1 MASAACTPAG
11 QQTLSRGSSSATPLS
26 PARISRLQEKEEL
39 QQLNDR
45 LAAYIDTVRSLES
58 ENSLLQLQISEREE
72 VRSRELTGL
81 KALYETELADARKA
95 LDDTA
100 RERARLQIEL
110 GKIKTEHEQLQ
121 HTLKRLFGVE
131 QLEDSGALETEAYGA
146 TAHVLQPL
154 SGVFETF
161 LTFQQHSTDS
171 EFTSRERAPP
181 SHCDQNRYAKKD
193 ADLASTQARL
203 KEVEALLNSR
213 EAALN
218 TAVSERKALENT
230 VTDLQLHVQELSDE
244 TLLRVDLE
252 NRCQSLME
260 ELDFRKNM
268 FEEEIKDTR
277 RRHETR
283 LVEVDSGRQME
294 YEFKL
299 AQALADMRQQHD
311 EQVKLYKD
319 EMEQTYVAKVSARV
333 RVIRRLVTD
342 SHVPLCISLRP
353 ASAFQLEN
361 VRLSSEMNSSS
372 ASMAREELRESTL
385 RVESLTAQ
393 LANLQKEARA
403 WQDQISDLEAALSR
417 EKDLSRRLLADKER
431 EIAEIRAKM
440 QQQLDEYEQLLDV
453 KLALDMEI
461 NAYRKLL
468 EGEEERLKLSPSP
481 SSRVTVSRASSSRS
495 VRTTRGKRKRV
506 DVEESEA
513 SSSVSIAHSA
523 SATGNVCVDELDVDG
538 KFIRLHNNSEQDQP
552 MAGFHL
558 TRTISDVSATYK
570 FTAKYVLKAGQKVT
584 IWASNAGVSSNPP
597 TDLIWKN
604 QSSWGSGE
612 NIKVVLLSPDGEEV
626 AVRSTVFKTA
636 VEEEEEEEEDK
647 EAEVIEERF
656 FHQQGDPRTAKRGC
670 SIM

>member
-1 MASAACTPAG
+1 MGTNSEPV
-11 QQTLSRGSSSATPLS
+11 SRGGSTPLS
-26 PARISRLQEKEEL
+26 PARISRMQEKQEL
-39 QQLNDR
+39 QHLNDR
-45 LAAYIDTVRSLES
+45 LAAYIDKVRSLES
-58 ENSLLQLQISEREE
+58 ENSVLQLQISEREE

-81 KALYETELADARKA
+81 KALYETELADARTA

-100 RERARLQIEL
+100 RERARLQLEL
-110 GKIKTEHEQLQ
+110 GKIKSEHEQLQ
-121 HTLKRLFGVE
+121 HT
-131 QLEDSGALETEAYGA
+131 
-146 TAHVLQPL
+146 
-154 SGVFETF
+154 
-161 LTFQQHSTDS
+161 
-171 EFTSRERAPP
+171 
-181 SHCDQNRYAKKD
+181 YAKKD
-193 ADLASTQARL
+193 AELGSTQARL
-203 KEVEALLNSR
+203 KEAEALLNSK

-218 TAVSERKALENT
+218 TAASERRALENT
-230 VTDLQLHVQELSDE
+230 LTDLQLHLEGGLSSAKKQLSDE

-252 NRCQSLME
+252 NRCQSLTE

-299 AQALADMRQQHD
+299 AAALADMRQQHH
-311 EQVKLYKD
+311 EQVMLYKD
-319 EMEQTYVAKVSARV
+319 KMEQTYMAK
-333 RVIRRLVTD
+333 
-342 SHVPLCISLRP
+342 
-353 ASAFQLEN
+353 LEN

-372 ASMAREELRESTL
+372 ASMAREELHESML
-385 RVESLTAQ
+385 RVESLAAQ
-393 LANLQKEARA
+393 LASLQKEARA
-403 WQDQISDLEAALSR
+403 WQDQIRELEAALSR
-417 EKDLSRRLLADKER
+417 EKDSSRRLLAEKER

-523 SATGNVCVDELDVDG
+523 SATGSVCIDELDVDG
-538 KFIRLHNNSEQDQP
+538 NFIRLHNNSEQDQP
-552 MAGFHL
+552 MAGFQL
-558 TRTISDVSATYK
+558 TRTIGDVSATYK

-597 TDLIWKN
+597 ADLIWKN

-612 NIKVVLLSPDGEEV
+612 NIKVLLLSPGGEEV

-636 VEEEEEEEEDK
+636 VGEEDEEEEEQ

-656 FHQQGDPRTAKRGC
+656 FHQQENPHTAKRGC
-670 SIM
+670 AVM